1 MSAKGTWEKDIW
13 SIPHY
18 ELIYKWRRPGQK
30 ALGSTMLQ
38 VTQLI
43 NQSQSQLS
51 LSSPPQANSLP
62 ILCATSH

>member
-1 MSAKGTWEKDIW
+1 MSAKRTSEKNIW

-38 VTQLI
+38 VAQLI
-43 NQSQSQLS
+43 NQSQS
-51 LSSPPQANSLP
+51 
-62 ILCATSH
+62 